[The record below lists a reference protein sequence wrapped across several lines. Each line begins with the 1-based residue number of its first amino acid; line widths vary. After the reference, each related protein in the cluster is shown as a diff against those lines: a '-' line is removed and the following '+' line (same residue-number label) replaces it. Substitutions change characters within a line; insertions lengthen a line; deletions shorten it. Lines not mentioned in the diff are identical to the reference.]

1 MGLQNR
7 RRRLKLAVDA
17 EGLQHCCL
25 LDQELQGPNI
35 AATVGQLVKAM
46 ISLRL
51 EQADIGLDA
60 RQLRLRTVASRLIPP
75 LHLPPLP
82 LVD

>member
-1 MGLQNR
+1 
-7 RRRLKLAVDA
+7 
-17 EGLQHCCL
+17 L
-25 LDQELQGPNI
+25 LYKQLQGPNI